1 MLRYLASLWL
11 HPVRTANSRIV
22 RSVYNFRYMV
32 EGVVK
37 SSPYGLF
44 YAKLGIIYVKTGN
57 FC

>member
-11 HPVRTANSRIV
+11 HPVSMANSRIV
-22 RSVYNFRYMV
+22 SCVYKFRYMV

-37 SSPYGLF
+37 SSPYGLV